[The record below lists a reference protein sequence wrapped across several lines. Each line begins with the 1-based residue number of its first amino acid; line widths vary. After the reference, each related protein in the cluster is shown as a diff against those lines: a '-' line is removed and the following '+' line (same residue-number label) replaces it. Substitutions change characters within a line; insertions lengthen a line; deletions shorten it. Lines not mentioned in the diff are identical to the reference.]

1 MMKKLLLTF
10 VGVFMSMI
18 LIKAAPTSSL
28 TFNGTDQY
36 VLIPN
41 SADFQMA
48 ADESLS
54 FSMWLKPS
62 AWTNAARFLGYRAGD
77 DKDAAYEAYILTNGY
92 ACTATGVPTETGTK
106 GLRPIDTVISSGN
119 ASGTWT
125 HIVIVFDR
133 NAGTGSAYVNGSAV
147 TGKSLTAEMVFNS
160 TRDLILGAGYYNDEV
175 TRYYAGSIANVRFYR
190 GALTQAQATADMNAN
205 SYEALS
211 SELKDMCVAAY
222 DLTDDFTS
230 LSVTDMS
237 GNNNNATLQGYT
249 APAAEGMIAS
259 VTVTQNSDFTGRQNE
274 FDPILSAAVTVSTGT
289 ATLQS
294 VKINLDGSTAIS
306 DYAKVKIYST
316 STSTFD
322 DRTASGATLLGEFT
336 PAAGDMVCNL
346 TTQGTLSKGTTYL
359 WVVAEV
365 ADNAVEGNKLDAALL
380 SLTTGAE
387 TFNVAGGNPDGS
399 REILLARKKMYAPGD
414 NGSVGYRIPA
424 MVILP
429 NGNIVTAI
437 DRRWNSEGDLANR
450 IDIIARISEDGGY
463 TWSEEYPIAIASDAS
478 NGRGDCA
485 LVVAPNGDI
494 VAAFVGGN
502 GLWASSASDPIVS
515 FISRSSDG
523 GKTWTPVQEGG
534 QGDITSQIW
543 GSSCGGDNTRLNG
556 TAAFFG
562 SGRGLCLTRQTGE
575 NASKN
580 GRIMFV
586 TAVNRGGTLY
596 NYVVYSDDNG
606 VTWKVSNQAY
616 SGGDEAKV
624 AELND
629 GTILMSVRRSGARG
643 YVKST
648 DGGETWGTQSTWS
661 DLNVNACNGD
671 ILEYT
676 AKVDGYDQN
685 RTLQSLPINDGAKG
699 REKVSVYLSYDEG
712 TTWERKK
719 QMFPGL
725 SAYSTMIML
734 PDGTIGMYAEDQQ
747 NNVTTSYF
755 MRFSLSW
762 LTDGQDVYTAPGG
775 QERVEAPVFSP
786 EDGTVFVSQESAVI
800 TITTATDGASIYYT
814 TDGTEP
820 SADNGTLYPE
830 VGITITE
837 DCTIKAIA
845 VADGMTDSRIIS
857 ATYEFREPA
866 YCTID
871 ANANSA
877 RKLSSITLTGGT
889 ESFSITNIEPNNSRP
904 VYHDY
909 TDRIFKASPGAEIQ
923 PTISWIGEW
932 MHGYM
937 YIDYDGDKA
946 FSYEIN
952 DDGTPADGSEI
963 VSYTYF
969 REPDDNQPGFN
980 SKGET
985 TTADSKL
992 NNVPS
997 FVLPADLPGGTYR
1010 VRFKI
1015 DWDNL
1020 DPCGDEDIVSN
1031 GGCMVDFT
1039 LQVELPDYVV
1049 TVATNDENM
1058 GIAYIGEEGTT
1069 TATSPHEGTGTLV
1082 LTAVASEGYQ
1092 FDGWYLGEE
1101 LVSEEAVYS
1110 TTAITEDRDY
1120 VAAFSRIIMN
1130 YTVTVNNTTPDG
1142 GSITLSYTEGG
1153 AAVQSGD
1160 QVEEGTSLT
1169 VTVTPNAQME
1179 LSSLVINGEE
1189 CADDYTAEG
1198 YVFTVEDDME
1208 ITVAFAAQVFTLEF
1222 SSTGGGH
1229 IEIWTAMDDTG
1240 WYPGGTQYESGD
1252 EVIGSMIYIFSYP
1265 EGREELESLTIN
1277 GEPQDIS
1284 ELEFWGSIGYKVEE
1298 DVNIVAVFSG
1308 ETPSGVEEAA
1318 ADAVKVYSAAG
1329 AIVIESGEAVSAD
1342 IYTAGG
1348 VLVKSVTAIAGTDR
1362 IEVPDGIYMVKVG
1375 TKVQKV
1381 AVM

>member
-36 VLIPN
+36 VVIPN

-230 LSVTDMS
+230 LSISDLS
-237 GNNNNATLQGYT
+237 GHNNNATLKGYT

-274 FDPILSAAVTVSTGT
+274 YDPILSAAVTVSTGT

-429 NGNIVTAI
+429 NGHIVTAI

-523 GKTWTPVQEGG
+523 GRTWTAVEEGG
-534 QGDITSQIW
+534 AGDITSQIW
-543 GSSCGGDNTRLNG
+543 GANCGGDNIRLNG

-814 TDGTEP
+814 KDGTEP

-830 VGITITE
+830 GGITITE

-1031 GGCMVDFT
+1031 GGCIVDFT
-1039 LQVELPDYVV
+1039 LQIPAPDYVV

-1169 VTVTPNAQME
+1169 VTVIPNAQME

-1329 AIVIESGEAVSAD
+1329 AIIIESGEAVSAD

>member
-274 FDPILSAAVTVSTGT
+274 YDPILSAAVTVSTGT

-429 NGNIVTAI
+429 NGHIVTAI

-814 TDGTEP
+814 KDGTEP

-830 VGITITE
+830 GGITITE

-1031 GGCMVDFT
+1031 GGCIVDFT
-1039 LQVELPDYVV
+1039 LQIPAPDYVV

-1169 VTVTPNAQME
+1169 VTVIPNAQME

-1362 IEVPDGIYMVKVG
+1362 IAVPDGIYMVKVG

>member
-387 TFNVAGGNPDGS
+387 TFNVAGGNPEGS

-429 NGNIVTAI
+429 NGHIVTAI

-814 TDGTEP
+814 KDGTEP

-830 VGITITE
+830 GGITITE

-1020 DPCGDEDIVSN
+1020 DPCGDEAIVSN

-1362 IEVPDGIYMVKVG
+1362 IAVPDGIYMVKVG

>member
-814 TDGTEP
+814 KDGTEP

-830 VGITITE
+830 EGITITE

-985 TTADSKL
+985 TTANSKL

-1298 DVNIVAVFSG
+1298 DVNIVAVFTG

-1329 AIVIESGEAVSAD
+1329 AIIIESGEAVSAD

>member
-36 VLIPN
+36 VSIPN

-230 LSVTDMS
+230 LSISDLS
-237 GNNNNATLQGYT
+237 GHNNNATLKGYT

-259 VTVTQNSDFTGRQNE
+259 VTVKQNSDFTGRQNE

-429 NGNIVTAI
+429 NGHIVTAI

-814 TDGTEP
+814 KDGTEP

-830 VGITITE
+830 GGITITE

-1031 GGCMVDFT
+1031 GGCIVDFT
-1039 LQVELPDYVV
+1039 LQIPAPDYVV

-1169 VTVTPNAQME
+1169 VTVIPNAQME

-1362 IEVPDGIYMVKVG
+1362 IAVPDGIYMVKVG